1 MSIDNDPAVTRVTVV
16 LDKPADWHSWL
27 FIRKDTCL
35 QHNLWEFVNPDTPDA
50 EQLTLSPPVKPKPA
64 DYKAGCTR
72 FCQLGAE
79 DRESFK
85 WDHDNYQTEY
95 LDYKKKA
102 QALAEITLDIG
113 KTIAKRHIY
122 LIENADKAHER
133 LHILKKHLAP
143 TDTSRRYELIAK
155 YNSLK
160 TIPKAAKNL
169 EGWLASWISTVA

>member
-50 EQLTLSPPVKPKPA
+50 EQPTLSPPVKPKPA

-72 FCQLGAE
+72 FCQLSAE

-122 LIENADKAHER
+122 LIENADKAHKR
-133 LHILKKHLAP
+133 LRVLKKHLAL
-143 TDTSRRYELIAK
+143 TDASRRYVLIAK